1 MAMRVAVAGG
11 GLGGLCLAQ
20 GLRRHGVDV
29 TVYERDA
36 TAVGRRQGYRLHL
49 DARAGLALREC
60 LPPKLFGLFQHTC
73 STPST
78 RFTVVS
84 EKLREL
90 RIIHGTPGV
99 DTYAAET
106 LATSVNRQTL
116 REILAAGL
124 DDRIVYGQEATGF
137 ADGVRLVFADGR
149 EVECDVLVAADGV
162 NSAVR
167 RQYLPQATAV
177 DTGGRC
183 VYGMTLLTDQ
193 ALDLVPPPLLEGF
206 MAVVGGRV
214 GMATGL
220 VRLRER
226 PEQAAARIA
235 PKATLSPVRD
245 YLMWSLSADMSQ
257 FKMTGAELDA
267 LDPAGLHELVGRMIK
282 SWHLNLRGLHEL
294 AEIDETFLIKVR
306 TSTPVPAWRPSR
318 VTVLGDAIHAMSPA
332 GGSGANI
339 ALRDASVLCKALASA
354 PSDNDGLLAAIG
366 GYEAEMREY
375 GYAAVEASNKAAAD
389 MAGRRGGLMFW
400 LYRQLARG

>member
-1 MAMRVAVAGG
+1 MRIRVAVAGG

-29 TVYERDA
+29 IVYERDA
-36 TAVGRRQGYRLHL
+36 SAARRRQGYRLHL

-60 LPPKLFGLFQHTC
+60 LPPQLFELFQHTC
-73 STPST
+73 GTPST

-90 RIIHGTPGV
+90 RVIHGTPGV

-124 DDRIVYGQEATGF
+124 GDRIVYGHEATGF
-137 ADGVRLVFADGR
+137 TDGVRLAFADGR
-149 EVECDVLVAADGV
+149 DVGCDVLVAADGV

-167 RQYLPQATAV
+167 RQYLPQAAAV

-183 VYGMTLLTDQ
+183 IYGKTPLTDEV
-193 ALDLVPPPLLEGF
+193 LELVPAPLLEGF

-235 PKATLSPVRD
+235 PTVTLSPARD
-245 YLMWSLSADMSQ
+245 YLMWSLSADVSEYRLTDAQM
-257 FKMTGAELDA
+257 DA
-267 LDPAGLHELVGRMIK
+267 LDPAGLHALVGAMIK
-282 SWHLNLRGLHEL
+282 SWHPSLRGLHEM

-306 TSTPVPAWRPSR
+306 TSTPVPAWQPSR

-339 ALRDASVLCKALASA
+339 ALRDAAVLCKALASA
-354 PSDNDGLLAAIG
+354 SSEPEGIVAAIG
-366 GYEAEMREY
+366 GYEAHMREY
-375 GYAAVEASNKAAAD
+375 GYAALDASRDAAAG
-389 MAGRRGGLMFW
+389 MAAHGGGLMFW
-400 LYRQLARG
+400 LYRKLARG